1 MTEDK
6 MVGWPHRLIGCEFK
20 QALGDRKGQRSL
32 AICRPWGCKVS
43 GMIQQLNNNIGV
55 QETNK
60 THALF
65 NENV

>member
-6 MVGWPHRLIGCEFK
+6 IVRCPHRLIGCEFK
-20 QALGDRKGQRSL
+20 LALGDGKGQGSL

-43 GMIQQLNNNIGV
+43 DMTQQLNNNIGV